1 MKYVTLAVVVI
12 LGATAALMP
21 AAKTPQ
27 PEDPPPL
34 EAPAV
39 AVCGVVEGNGR
50 TTRVAVLSDVEGS
63 GALTVFAGGDEVG
76 ATDYEIGPAGAAAI
90 DVVDVAAVGAAGA
103 VVETPAV
110 AAAVGTV
117 ISGVQSLSAEPCI
130 STPDQLSVVA
140 GGSTTAG
147 HSFEVQLINPFAGE
161 AVVRLMVNSDAG
173 LESNERFSAVVVPP
187 RDSVTMDFT
196 ELIPGREQITVTI
209 DAQKGRVVAVGQQV
223 NDARVAR
230 VGAVAPALNWL
241 LPVPAAEGD
250 RWIVIANSSD
260 AEVEYQIDLYGPEE
274 VEEGYESGTI
284 PARAQT
290 EVNLT
295 PDALGVRVVASG
307 PVVPALWIETKTG
320 LAATTGSDVATTR
333 WMLPGGG
340 APRGGNAVLVVMNPD
355 LEDVS
360 VTVQPMRSGSRAREY
375 DLGAE
380 SFLEL
385 KLSSVAGY
393 LVESTGPTVVVWMVE
408 REGATALAVAVPIER
423 CRRWRTCWPD

>member
-21 AAKTPQ
+21 ATKTPQ
-27 PEDPPPL
+27 PAEAPPL

-50 TTRVAVLSDVEGS
+50 TTRVAVLSGVDGS

-76 ATDYEIGPAGAAAI
+76 ATGYEIGPAGAAAI

-110 AAAVGTV
+110 ASAVGTV

-161 AVVRLMVNSDAG
+161 AVVRLVVNSDAG

-187 RDSVTMDFT
+187 RDAVTMDFT

-230 VGAVAPALNWL
+230 VGAAAPALNWL
-241 LPVPAAEGD
+241 LPVPAAEGE

-274 VEEGYESGTI
+274 VEEGYQSGTI

-290 EVNLT
+290 EVSLT
-295 PDALGVRVVASG
+295 PAGEGTLGIRVVASG
-307 PVVPALWIETKTG
+307 PVVPALWTETETG
-320 LAATTGSDVATTR
+320 LAATTGSDVAATR

-340 APRGGNAVLVVMNPD
+340 APRGGSAVLVVMNPD

-360 VTVQPMRSGSRAREY
+360 VTVQPLRRGSRARQY

-380 SFLEL
+380 SLLEL
-385 KLSSVAGY
+385 KLSSVDGY
-393 LVESTGPTVVVWMVE
+393 LVESTGPTVVVWMAE
-408 REGATALAVAVPIER
+408 REGATALAVAVPVER
-423 CRRWRTCWPD
+423 